1 MHARQLVVAIDA
13 EHERRALLRRA
24 EQVAHEQQ
32 RGLVGPLQVVEHER
46 HRLDARDA
54 RHEHGHRLE
63 QAVALRLGLALQ
75 RRGEVGHTLGEQRDE
90 PGELTA
96 ETLELRAQRGVRRR
110 RDVVVERLDER
121 LVRHQHLLV
130 APAVEHGRAVG
141 VQPAGQLTREL
152 GLADAGLTRHEQRPT
167 STGARVRPRL
177 EEPLELGVAAHEH
190 AARRQRQRG
199 WQREVHGTGTGSA
212 GAGPDPRLA
221 GGHDDRDRAPQLE
234 DVLVARQAP
243 ELVLAEVD
251 ELGAVDEPVAHQ
263 LGGCVGDEHLPAGG
277 ERPDPGGPVQGRAVV
292 VAVALERLARVDRD
306 PHPQA
311 EPGRPRLGQDPGADV
326 EGGEHGV
333 ARPREDGEG
342 GVALALG
349 LDQAAVG
356 PVDHLADE
364 LVVAGERVRHRV
376 GLGLPQ
382 RRRALDVGEEER
394 HDAGRQVPAHCHES
408 KR

>member
-1 MHARQLVVAIDA
+1 M
-13 EHERRALLRRA
+13 
-24 EQVAHEQQ
+24 AHEQQ
-32 RGLVGPLQVVEHER
+32 RRLVGPLQVVEHER

-63 QAVALRLGLALQ
+63 QAVTLRLGLALQ
-75 RRGEVGHTLGEQRDE
+75 RCGEVGHALGEQRDE
-90 PGELTA
+90 PGELAA
-96 ETLELRAQRGVRRR
+96 EALELRAQRGARRR

-152 GLADAGLTRHEQRPT
+152 GLADAGLTRHEQRPA
-167 STGARVRPRL
+167 SARARVRPRL

-190 AARRQRQRG
+190 AARRQRQCG
-199 WQREVHGTGTGSA
+199 WQREVHRPGST

-221 GGHDDRDRAPQLE
+221 GGHDDRHLAPQLE

-251 ELGAVDEPVAHQ
+251 ELGSVDEPVAHQ
-263 LGGCVGDEHLPAGG
+263 LGGGVGDEHLPAGSD
-277 ERPDPGGPVQGRAVV
+277 RPDPGGPVQGRAVV

-306 PHPQA
+306 PHLQA
-311 EPGRPRLGQDPGADV
+311 EPGRPRLGQDPAADV

-349 LDQAAVG
+349 LDQAAAG
-356 PVDHLADE
+356 PGDHLGDE

-394 HDAGRQVPAHCHES
+394 HDARRQVPAHCHES